1 MDTRARAQDLDARRA
16 WELSQCRDSAL
27 QVVPHHA
34 ALIQSAHAAA
44 DTSDYAMRAVH
55 NTLYHCPSARTRE
68 LYVLLADMLG
78 EQCTTAHARTL
89 VMLIGHARGE
99 LAGRLVR
106 VPALESDPE
115 LVRLAF
121 HVACAGP
128 ADELRLPAAQAL
140 GNGDL
145 RTAHYA
151 AATLLQLEYVPPEA
165 LRRIA
170 DLVGMWCHADVQG
183 IDTDDALSALF
194 ALVSVAARDAEKRHE
209 LAALFGVCGVLRP
222 PELPQLMCGEPK
234 RAQSAAFAMYALC
247 DNDRALLLTAE
258 RLVRSV
264 GYGACAG
271 LFASLGVPV
280 DPRWMVREGAAPSV
294 PTTLDEIEAERVM
307 RALGR
312 LSELGVHAH
321 PA

>member
-1 MDTRARAQDLDARRA
+1 MDSRARTQDLDARRA
-16 WELSQCRDSAL
+16 WELSQCRDSAV
-27 QVVPHHA
+27 QVLPHLA
-34 ALIQSAHAAA
+34 SLIQGAYTAA
-44 DTSDYAMRAVH
+44 DTSDYAMRAIH

-68 LYVLLADMLG
+68 LYVLLADLPD

-99 LAGRLVR
+99 LAGRLAR
-106 VPALESDPE
+106 VSALESDPE
-115 LVRLAF
+115 LARLAF
-121 HVACAGP
+121 HVACTGP
-128 ADELRLPAAQAL
+128 ADELRLPMVHAL

-151 AATLLQLEYVPPEA
+151 AATLLELEYVPPEA

-183 IDTDDALSALF
+183 IDADDALSALF
-194 ALVSVAARDAEKRHE
+194 ALVSVAARDAEKRQE
-209 LAALFGVCGVLRP
+209 FTVLFGIGGALCP

-280 DPRWMVREGAAPSV
+280 DPRWMVRGGAAPSV
-294 PTTLDEIEAERVM
+294 PTSHDEIEAERVM